1 MHVAADAPNRPL
13 NESDEPKARLLIVDD
28 NPADLLRARTLAQKL
43 GYSVITAVN
52 GVEALEVVRSQS
64 PNLVLA
70 DLQMPEM
77 NGLELVQEMRSGFP
91 SIPVVIFTSKGS
103 EEEAVKALKTG
114 AAHYVTKRNLPDD
127 LPGVLETVLHA
138 AEMDRSRQK
147 LLRCMIRAEHQ
158 FCLVNDPRLIAPLVQ
173 FFQEAMAA
181 MDLCNEN
188 TRIRVGI
195 ALEEALCNALYHGN
209 LEVSS
214 QLRQGDDTP
223 YRRLIAQRLQESP
236 YCERTIHVQ
245 ASLSRQEARFVIRDE
260 GPGFDPA
267 SLPDPTDPE
276 NLEMASGRGLLL
288 IRSFMDEVLHNST
301 GNEITMIKR
310 PETRKSPG
318 S

>member
-1 MHVAADAPNRPL
+1 MHVAADVSDYGFSQPF
-13 NESDEPKARLLIVDD
+13 ESKARLLIVDD
-28 NPADLLRARTLAQKL
+28 SPVDLLRARTLAQKL
-43 GYSVITAVN
+43 GYSVVTASN
-52 GVEALEVVRSQS
+52 GVEALEMVRSQA

-77 NGLELVQEMRSGFP
+77 NGLELVQEMRSGYP

-103 EEEAVKALKTG
+103 EEEAVKALKCG
-114 AAHYVTKRNLPDD
+114 AAHYVTKRKLADD

-138 AEMDRSRQK
+138 AEMDRGRQK
-147 LLRCMIRAEHQ
+147 LLRCLIRAEHQ

-173 FFQEAMAA
+173 FFQESMAA
-181 MDLCNEN
+181 MELCNEN

-214 QLRQGDDTP
+214 ELRQGDDTP
-223 YRRLIAQRLQESP
+223 YRQLIAHRLQESP
-236 YCERTIHVQ
+236 YRERMIHVQ
-245 ASLSRQEARFVIRDE
+245 ASLTRQEARFVIRDE

-276 NLEMASGRGLLL
+276 NLELASGRGLLL
-288 IRSFMDEVLHNST
+288 IRSFMDEVSHNAT

-310 PETRKSPG
+310 PEKKLP
-318 S
+318 